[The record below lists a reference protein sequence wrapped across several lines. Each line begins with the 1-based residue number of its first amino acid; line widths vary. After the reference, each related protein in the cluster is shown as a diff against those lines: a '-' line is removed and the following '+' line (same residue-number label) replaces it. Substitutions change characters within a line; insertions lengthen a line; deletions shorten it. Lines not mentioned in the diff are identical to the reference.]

1 MKFLGKAYHDE
12 HFRCSSCTKI
22 LKIGEFTAWDAKPL
36 CKTCYKKLPKAVRK
50 RVEHRLKA
58 EKAAKKTRQKGE
70 AAIFD
75 GDGQ

>member
-12 HFRCSSCTKI
+12 HFRCSTCTKV
-22 LKIGEFTAWDAKPL
+22 LKSGEFLAWEDKPL
-36 CKTCYKKLPKAVRK
+36 CKVCYKKLPKAVRK

-58 EKAAKKTRQKGE
+58 EKAAKRTRQKGE

-75 GDGQ
+75 GAGQ